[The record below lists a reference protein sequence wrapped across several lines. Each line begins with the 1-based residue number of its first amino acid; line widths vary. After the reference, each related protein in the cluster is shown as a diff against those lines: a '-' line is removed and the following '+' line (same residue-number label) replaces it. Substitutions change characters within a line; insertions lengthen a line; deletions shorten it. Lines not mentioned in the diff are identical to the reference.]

1 MFSSRK
7 HPKLE
12 VIVGI
17 DTVIKGEIVSKG
29 AVRIDG
35 RFEGSLAA
43 ESVIVGQGANILGD
57 ISSRSLIAAG
67 RVTGNVHS
75 TESVEIQPKGE
86 VYGDI
91 YTSRLTV
98 ADGGIFEG
106 RSYMQKSREL
116 EYKPVEA

>member
-7 HPKLE
+7 HSKLE
-12 VIVGI
+12 VVVGN
-17 DTVIKGEIVSKG
+17 DTIIKGEIISKG

-43 ESVIVGQGANILGD
+43 ESVIVGQGAIILGD
-57 ISSRSLIAAG
+57 VTARSLIAAG
-67 RVTGNVHS
+67 KLTGNIHS
-75 TESVEIQPKGE
+75 SESVEIQLNGE

-91 YTSRLTV
+91 YTARLTV

-106 RSYMQKSREL
+106 RSYMQKNREL
-116 EYKPVEA
+116 EYKPIEV

>member
-7 HPKLE
+7 HSKLE
-12 VIVGI
+12 VVVGN
-17 DTVIKGEIVSKG
+17 DTTIKGEIVSKG

-43 ESVIVGQGANILGD
+43 EAVIVGQGAIILGD
-57 ISSRSLIAAG
+57 VTAKSLIADG
-67 RVTGNVHS
+67 RVTGNVHA
-75 TESVEIQPKGE
+75 TESVEIQQNGE

-106 RSYMQKSREL
+106 RSF
-116 EYKPVEA
+116 